1 MLRIAFILV
10 LLFLFL
16 SHLFMFKI
24 LFGKDLQKEIKRKEK
39 KGGES
44 LPGTRPWPR
53 LPPASISRGP
63 FFSGPPDQPSA
74 RLPSF
79 PPCLT
84 IFGPTC
90 QPIHPLPQ
98 AVFEQD
104 IPTRSEQIFPVLDRI
119 CCPRARVERLYKT
132 QVRHLGFVL
141 HLLQARALNESAVPP
156 SDLAEF
162 GGTLCRREPPLS
174 SLGASKAFR

>member
-1 MLRIAFILV
+1 MCCCCFCFYLISLCSKFSL
-10 LLFLFL
+10 
-16 SHLFMFKI
+16 K
-24 LFGKDLQKEIKRKEK
+24 KKIKRKEK
-39 KGGES
+39 KRGEKAS
-44 LPGTRPWPR
+44 LEPG
-53 LPPASISRGP
+53 RGP
-63 FFSGPPDQPSA
+63 RSHPHPSPAACFSPAHQTSPARASPPFLLVS
-74 RLPSF
+74 LIS
-79 PPCLT
+79 
-84 IFGPTC
+84 GPTC

-104 IPTRSEQIFPVLDRI
+104 IPTRSEQIFPVLDGI

-132 QVRHLGFVL
+132 RVRHLGFVL